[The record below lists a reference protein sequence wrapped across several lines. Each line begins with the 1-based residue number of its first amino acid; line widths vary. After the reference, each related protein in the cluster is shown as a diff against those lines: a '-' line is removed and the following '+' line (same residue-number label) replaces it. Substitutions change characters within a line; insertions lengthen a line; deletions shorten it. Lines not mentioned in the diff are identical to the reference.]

1 MKWFWVWLIGPVIAF
16 FVLALAVHAG
26 QHGSGRWPYL
36 LPLMIS
42 GVVSGVVCAWLA
54 FNVVRHQ
61 RQGDPA

>member
-1 MKWFWVWLIGPVIAF
+1 MKWVWVWLIGPVIAF

-36 LPLMIS
+36 LPLMIAGVAS
-42 GVVSGVVCAWLA
+42 GVFSALLA
-54 FNVVRHQ
+54 LNVVRHH